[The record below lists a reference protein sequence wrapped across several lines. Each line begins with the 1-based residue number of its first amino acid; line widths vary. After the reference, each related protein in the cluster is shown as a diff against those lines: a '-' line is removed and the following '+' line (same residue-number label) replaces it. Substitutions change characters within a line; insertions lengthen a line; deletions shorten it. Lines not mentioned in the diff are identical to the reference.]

1 MVEIARSLLACRT
14 EGRRCVVA
22 AVIEV
27 DGSAYRREGARC
39 LIHEDGE
46 VTGILSGGCIE
57 EDLRQHA
64 AGVLRSGEPLKLY
77 YDFRIIGDDVWGLG
91 LGCNGAITVW
101 LEPFD
106 PVRAPE
112 AADRILSDLLGRAET
127 REPYEAVTV
136 IGSSDPAAVPPGTRW
151 VSPGGSYAG
160 RLGGGRTAGLV
171 RDARGSS
178 ELELLVERIAPRPE
192 LVIVGAGD
200 DARVLCSMAKML
212 QWRVTVAYHAT
223 EKASGSRFPEA
234 DELLI
239 IPRLAFEQVDVKG
252 KFVVVMSHNLDLDR
266 EAVRKML
273 TPEVAYLGLVGSKYR
288 LEKILEH
295 MGSGREQPQKAD
307 EADESL
313 GKAGKQGTE
322 QRTEQG
328 TDQKTEQRKDQRT
341 GQRTRQRTDQ
351 RTDQRTEQRKEQ
363 RTEQGTKQ
371 RTEQGEAHRS
381 GIDPSLLDKLYSP
394 VGLDIGAN
402 TPQEIAMSILA
413 EMLACRNGKPGGFL
427 RDRKGLRAASP
438 ASQVAE
444 AGPAPRDLCQTSET
458 ACHV

>member
-223 EKASGSRFPEA
+223 EKASESRFPEA

-252 KFVVVMSHNLDLDR
+252 KFVVVMSHNLGLDR

-328 TDQKTEQRKDQRT
+328 TDQ
-341 GQRTRQRTDQ
+341 

-371 RTEQGEAHRS
+371 RTGQGEAHRS